1 MRIPWVSEAD
11 ANDAARAV
19 FQRARQRYGWL
30 PNTVR
35 VMAHGSAAADL
46 YLTAGELNSAGT
58 LSAVERELLAVL
70 VATHNGCTYC
80 RTAHGLAAQ
89 ALRVDATAVLSAA
102 RASSTDPRIATVL
115 GFAAKALALAGRLTD
130 DDVASARR
138 DGLDDTT
145 MLDIVSV
152 IAENV
157 LGNTVNNLAQTT
169 VDPLLEQAARRF
181 GDIRSEAR

>member
-1 MRIPWVSEAD
+1 MRIRGVSDAD

-35 VMAHGSAAADL
+35 VMARGSAAAVL

-70 VATHNGCTYC
+70 VAAHNGCTYC
-80 RTAHGLAAQ
+80 RTAHGLAAR
-89 ALRVDATAVLSAA
+89 ALGVEAAVVLAASSAT
-102 RASSTDPRIATVL
+102 STDPRTATVL
-115 GFAAKALALAGRLTD
+115 GFAAKALATAGRLTD
-130 DDVASARR
+130 DEVAVARR
-138 DGLDDTT
+138 DGLDDTI

-157 LGNTVNNLAQTT
+157 LGNIVNNLARTT
-169 VDPLLEQAARRF
+169 VDPLLEQAAQRF
-181 GDIRSEAR
+181 DDFPSEAR